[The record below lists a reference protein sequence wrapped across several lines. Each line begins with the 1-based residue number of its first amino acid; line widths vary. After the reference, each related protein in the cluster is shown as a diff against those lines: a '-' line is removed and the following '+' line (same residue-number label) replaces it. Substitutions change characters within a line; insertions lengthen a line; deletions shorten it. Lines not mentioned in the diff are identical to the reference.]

1 MCFFPMFP
9 TVQLSMIN
17 DYTFKFSLD
26 VSLLIIYHVLLC
38 RVCYNLMVLKVVVE
52 ADMNGVEGM
61 TETEKETGI
70 GTGTVTGI
78 AGGLTVETETGGK

>member
-1 MCFFPMFP
+1 MFP

>member
-1 MCFFPMFP
+1 
-9 TVQLSMIN
+9 MIN